1 MLAAFASTPASAEA
15 AGSMPGVATRRA
27 STSAEYLQEHGVQV
41 QDFPK
46 PAGTSEALLGGQTPL
61 G

>member
-1 MLAAFASTPASAEA
+1 ML
-15 AGSMPGVATRRA
+15 GVATRRA